1 MRLPSFDYYAPDS
14 LKEVLKIK
22 GELGA
27 SASVLAGGTD
37 LVVQMKHRLV
47 SPRIVISLKNIQE
60 IKGIEEKP
68 DAVTVAA
75 GTSLDQMVEN
85 EAIQRHFPI
94 LNKAVESIGAIA
106 IQRYKGTIGGNIC
119 LTPRCNLYNQSF
131 FWRTG
136 KGSCHRTGGKECHA
150 LEGSESCQA
159 VCSGD
164 TSPVLVA
171 LSAQATLASATGT
184 RMIPLTEFYTGKGE
198 SPFNLMP
205 EEIITEIRLPLPW
218 APISWSYQRLAMRS
232 AVDYPIINAACVAI
246 MDKGKVESFRLV
258 LAAAG
263 PAPVI
268 LKEAEQLIKGSEPD
282 TEMITKAAE
291 IAVKAVEG
299 IIVDNMAAS
308 KDYRIKMAGTMA
320 GRAVKEALG
329 L

>member
-27 SASVLAGGTD
+27 SAPVLAGGTD
-37 LVVQMKHRLV
+37 LVVQMKHGLV
-47 SPRIVISLKNIQE
+47 SPRAVISLKNITE
-60 IKGIEEKP
+60 IKGIEEEP
-68 DAVTVAA
+68 NAVTIRA
-75 GTSLDQMVEN
+75 GTSLAQIAESEVVG
-85 EAIQRHFPI
+85 RHFPI
-94 LNKAVESIGAIA
+94 LKKAVESIGAVG
-106 IQRYKGTIGGNIC
+106 IQRYRGAIGGNIC

-164 TSPVLVA
+164 TIPVLIA
-171 LSAQATLASATGT
+171 LSAQAGAAAATGT

-198 SPFNLMP
+198 SPFNLLP
-205 EEIITEIRLPLPW
+205 EEILTEIRLPLPW

-246 MDKGKVESFRLV
+246 VDKGKVENFRLV

-282 TEMITKAAE
+282 AEMVAKAADM
-291 IAVKAVEG
+291 AVRAVEG
-299 IIVDNMAAS
+299 IIVQNTAAS

-320 GRAVKEALG
+320 ARAVKEALG